1 MARTRAGN
9 GKAAQPSAAAR
20 AAAPS
25 SKKQRQGGRQRPTGT
40 VAGGSGGQARARRL
54 RSRIPAPPV
63 RTDRIVEYAPMP
75 SPSTLAERF
84 ALLGKQRQ
92 QLGVARQRAAA
103 VALGIASG
111 GVAKK
116 KKQKQRLRKAR
127 VGDLV
132 CRDGQCAGIVLDWK
146 ATAFMSLHMMY
157 GKPPCVLPLSPAH
170 NNAHPILPALQAAT
184 SKAAG
189 ASSKPAAAKAA
200 AAKVQSKAAADAS
213 GAGSSGKKRRR
224 GSRRAKGAGQAMDT
238 VSVTAQLP

>member
-9 GKAAQPSAAAR
+9 GKAAQPSAAAQ

-75 SPSTLAERF
+75 SPSNLAERF

-146 ATAFMSLHMMY
+146 ATAFMSLHVMY
-157 GKPPCVLPLSPAH
+157 GKPSTVMLPLSPAPTMH
-170 NNAHPILPALQAAT
+170 TQSCLPCRPLLARRSAQAA
-184 SKAAG
+184 SRQRPRPRARQRPGPAG
-189 ASSKPAAAKAA
+189 PAAAARSGGAA
-200 AAKVQSKAAADAS
+200 AGVQREPA
-213 GAGSSGKKRRR
+213 RPWT
-224 GSRRAKGAGQAMDT
+224 Q
-238 VSVTAQLP
+238 

>member
-9 GKAAQPSAAAR
+9 GKAAQPSAAAQ
-20 AAAPS
+20 ACVPS
-25 SKKQRQGGRQRPTGT
+25 SKKRWQGGRQRPAGT
-40 VAGGSGGQARARRL
+40 AAGGSGGKARARRL

-84 ALLGKQRQ
+84 ALLEKQRQ

-116 KKQKQRLRKAR
+116 TKKQQRLRKAK

-132 CRDGQCAGIVLDWK
+132 CRDDLCARAVLD
-146 ATAFMSLHMMY
+146 
-157 GKPPCVLPLSPAH
+157 
-170 NNAHPILPALQAAT
+170 
-184 SKAAG
+184 
-189 ASSKPAAAKAA
+189 
-200 AAKVQSKAAADAS
+200 
-213 GAGSSGKKRRR
+213 
-224 GSRRAKGAGQAMDT
+224 
-238 VSVTAQLP
+238 